1 MFSVKIQRLMGFDVH
16 KCLSYFF
23 VLFEIYCIGNVILWI
38 RRFWKAY
45 QSFACKR
52 IHQLIFYMPYCM
64 YTISMVV
71 SPRKIGKEIAWG
83 MRYAMICMTSIESS
97 ECLVANRVCVEVPC
111 ILMIMQIWKYI
122 TGNNWK
128 YVRNMEY
135 VNMKTNISNSRPIW
149 WVFISISY

>member
-1 MFSVKIQRLMGFDVH
+1 MPVL
-16 KCLSYFF
+16 FF

-38 RRFWKAY
+38 RRFGKAY

-111 ILMIMQIWKYI
+111 ILILMQIGKNI

-128 YVRNMEY
+128 YVRTMEY
-135 VNMKTNISNSRPIW
+135 VNMKTNITITRDKYHR
-149 WVFISISY
+149 F

>member
-111 ILMIMQIWKYI
+111 ILILMQIWEYMI
-122 TGNNWK
+122 GNNWK
-128 YVRNMEY
+128 YVRNIEY
-135 VNMKTNISNSRPIW
+135 VNSSRQI
-149 WVFISISY
+149 